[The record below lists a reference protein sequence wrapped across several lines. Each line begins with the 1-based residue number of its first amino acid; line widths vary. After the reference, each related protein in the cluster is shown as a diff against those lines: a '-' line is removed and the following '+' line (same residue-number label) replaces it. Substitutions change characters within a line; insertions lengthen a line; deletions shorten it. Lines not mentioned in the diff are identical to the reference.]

1 MAVQETL
8 LLASTTGLP
17 LCEAK
22 QSVGEADQPGME
34 AAAEI
39 GWLAAAIATPPPPA
53 TNTRLAAR
61 RGFGALTR
69 RSFLPAEEGR
79 EEGGGET
86 GFSHLQLQVDGGHAL
101 VTVQLDAAPPPLLE
115 RRGRRSQSRREKK
128 D

>member
-1 MAVQETL
+1 
-8 LLASTTGLP
+8 
-17 LCEAK
+17 
-22 QSVGEADQPGME
+22 ME

-39 GWLAAAIATPPPPA
+39 GRLAAIAAPPPPLA
-53 TNTRLAAR
+53 NHRLAAG
-61 RGFGALTR
+61 RGRGGALHTR

-115 RRGRRSQSRREKK
+115 SKGSVPLGSKVSKPKRKK
-128 D
+128 RLMKTDCLKI